1 MPCKKDTPDSQ
12 SVPSRYMDPFPP
24 NFPPI
29 FFKNQFRTTI
39 DLPTKEKF
47 PQAQGSCAVITGSN
61 TGLGFESAKQLLSIG
76 LSNLVMGVRSLER
89 GKAAAEKLQV
99 VAPSAKIE
107 VWQLDMESYESIQA
121 FAKKCQTNLTRID
134 AVILN
139 AGLAPFVFEKTAA
152 TGHEKAIQFNHIST
166 ALLTILLIP
175 VLKTKVTRQ
184 GLPRLT
190 IVNSLTAH
198 LCNFPNKD
206 ERPLL
211 ASFDDTTITPWS
223 GQERYGVSKLLNQL
237 FIVRLTEK
245 VDPNEVIVN
254 MVDPG
259 LTKGTGLPQHA
270 TGAVAVAAKVF
281 NTIAG
286 RPLNRGAAT
295 YVDAVFGHGKES
307 HGCFLMNC
315 QISPLACWF
324 YTDGEVLSEQGK
336 WKTGNATCRNR
347 KLEFVVEEP
356 LQKPSRKNQKL
367 VKSHVSR
374 GRPSRKERPGVK
386 SWILKRDAQKEV
398 EIQHGSIPPRV
409 GSDFSLLDFPEPLQ
423 PYMKQDLV
431 RSFYG
436 MKGALYPSEI
446 CLQVDATQSS
456 WTTNLLVD
464 LVYFHSAIFSIEAYF
479 DQYFGRDQGT
489 LSHFH
494 FLKTLRLLQ
503 ERLND
508 PGNPASI
515 SDATI
520 MVVITLGL
528 TAELIGDRSAAENH
542 LAGMARIVDLRGGLG
557 MLRFDNARLPA
568 KVCRVDLG
576 LVLRFGC
583 KPVFFNE
590 TISWDPYISS
600 QGLIRGLKKV
610 NIPETEATVFIKTLD
625 KRLANVWKDLQEF
638 AMLGNLAHQTSRKL
652 QPNTF
657 SEIMV
662 SILYRL
668 LAMSFPESPIED
680 ALRVGMMAFTAAMF
694 FRWRSMN
701 QRQQYLDGTFR
712 DALSKLKD
720 ASAQPP
726 LSVLFWLLTVWTIT
740 VSQYPGQNM
749 FSKWM
754 DNVLEDLGLSS
765 WSDAQKTLKSVLWIG
780 CLFDAPGQQAFDTVL
795 SKKSNN

>member
-1 MPCKKDTPDSQ
+1 
-12 SVPSRYMDPFPP
+12 
-24 NFPPI
+24 
-29 FFKNQFRTTI
+29 
-39 DLPTKEKF
+39 
-47 PQAQGSCAVITGSN
+47 
-61 TGLGFESAKQLLSIG
+61 
-76 LSNLVMGVRSLER
+76 MGVRSFEKGR
-89 GKAAAEKLQV
+89 AAAEKLQV

-107 VWQLDMESYESIQA
+107 VWQLDMESYDSIQA
-121 FAKKCQTNLTRID
+121 FARKCQTNLTRID

-152 TGHEKAIQFNHIST
+152 TGHEKAIQVNHIST

-175 VLKTKVTRQ
+175 VLKTKVTGQ
-184 GLPRLT
+184 GPPRLT

-198 LCNFPNKD
+198 LCSFPNKD

-211 ASFDDTTITPWS
+211 ASFDDTMITPWS

-237 FIVRLTEK
+237 FIVKLTEK
-245 VDPNEVIVN
+245 VDSNEVIVN

-324 YTDGEVLSEQGK
+324 YTDGEVLSEQVWNETLKELSFAGVQDIIAK
-336 WKTGNATCRNR
+336 ISQTGVCRR
-347 KLEFVVEEP
+347 RAITEAQSKKPKARQKAMFLEAGLLE
-356 LQKPSRKNQKL
+356 
-367 VKSHVSR
+367 
-374 GRPSRKERPGVK
+374 KERPGVK

-542 LAGMARIVDLRGGLG
+542 LAGMARIVDLRGGLE

-590 TISWDPYISS
+590 TMSWDPYISS

-610 NIPETEATVFIKTLD
+610 NILETEATVFIKTLD

-638 AMLGNLAHQTSRKL
+638 AMLGNIAHQTSRKL

-668 LAMSFPESPIED
+668 LALSFPESPIED
-680 ALRVGMMAFTAAMF
+680 ALRVGMIAFTAAMF

-701 QRQQYLDGTFR
+701 QRQQYLDDTFR
-712 DALSKLKD
+712 ETLSKLKD

-726 LSVLFWLLTVWTIT
+726 LSVLFWLLMVWTIT
-740 VSQYPGQNM
+740 VSQNSEQNV

-754 DNVLEDLGLSS
+754 DDILQDLGLSS
-765 WSDAQKTLKSVLWIG
+765 WSDAQKTLKSVLWVG
-780 CLFDAPGQQAFDTVL
+780 CLFDDPGQQAFDIIL
-795 SKKSNN
+795 SKK